1 MDNVRTSPYEFS
13 VEELDKELIVRG
25 AQVPDEKRFK
35 FKDIMDAH
43 ERDCIMEQVKELYDK
58 AKSWSRNEALKD
70 ISNEDLVKILL
81 FKTGKIE
88 VDGVRGTWGKDK
100 RKDFFE
106 IEDDRIKK
114 NAGCIAAILFKD
126 SLIESGK
133 EFSMI
138 KVKNYGK
145 NFNLSDYESFYNQSM
160 VSGRVC
166 TGFLVDED
174 IIATAGHCAN
184 DGNAAD
190 LRFVFGFRMQ
200 DSNTPVLRIPN
211 SNIYKGVK
219 IVQSDYDRRCIG
231 SDWSLVK
238 LDRKVEGQTIARLS
252 EKDVYSELPVYVL
265 GHPCG
270 LPLKYAPGANVHD
283 VNDDS
288 FGANLD
294 IYMGNSGS
302 PIFNSQTH
310 EVIGIVV
317 RGDNRDFRWTGSG
330 WVSVIYPNREFHS
343 QGAKCLR
350 VSQFIGKV
358 KG

>member
-13 VEELDKELIVRG
+13 VEELDMELIVRG

-35 FKDIMDAH
+35 FKDNMDAF
-43 ERDCIMEQVKELYDK
+43 ERDCIMGQVKELYDA
-58 AKSWSRNEALKD
+58 AKSWSPNEALRD
-70 ISNEDLVKILL
+70 ISTEDLVKILL

-88 VDGVRGTWGKDK
+88 INNERGIWGKDK
-100 RKDFFE
+100 RLDFFE
-106 IEDDRIKK
+106 IEDDRIRK
-114 NAGCIAAILFKD
+114 NADCTTAILFKE

-133 EFSMI
+133 EFSLI

-145 NFNLSDYESFYNQSM
+145 NYNLSDYESFYNQSM

-166 TGFLVDED
+166 TGFLVEED
-174 IIATAGHCAN
+174 IVATAGHCSN
-184 DGNAAD
+184 NGKVED
-190 LRFVFGFRMQ
+190 LRFVFGFRML
-200 DSNTPVLRIPN
+200 DSSTPALRIPN
-211 SNIYKGVK
+211 SKIYKGVK
-219 IVQSDYDRRCIG
+219 LLHTAYDRRCIG
-231 SDWSLVK
+231 SDWALVQ
-238 LDRKVEGQTIARLS
+238 LDRKVEGQRIAKISGSDVLS
-252 EKDVYSELPVYVL
+252 EQPVYVL

-283 VNDDS
+283 VKDES

-317 RGDNRDFRWTGSG
+317 HGDNRDFRWTGSG
-330 WVSVIYPNREFHS
+330 WVSVIYPNPEFHS
-343 QGAKCLR
+343 QGAKCIK